1 MGVARISQAACGWGP
16 WGVAGIQG
24 CRGERGPCS
33 QLPGCVWCGLEVSG
47 PGPGLC
53 GGVGGGGL
61 PTALEEPPHP
71 HPLAVESQAPL
82 RFPQPSPAARA
93 GHCRPVPF
101 RKEFLKLEAWV
112 GLVPRSPS
120 RLVVTPGVS
129 ACTGVPLLVWAE
141 AMWGLLAFAAGWS
154 PGHKSQPV

>member
-24 CRGERGPCS
+24 CRGERVAPALSCQG
-33 QLPGCVWCGLEVSG
+33 VSG
-47 PGPGLC
+47 VDWRCLALAQGS
-53 GGVGGGGL
+53 VGGGL

-101 RKEFLKLEAWV
+101 RKAFLKLEAWV
-112 GLVPRSPS
+112 GLVPRPPS

-129 ACTGVPLLVWAE
+129 ACTRVPLLVWAE
-141 AMWGLLAFAAGWS
+141 ATWGLLAFAAGWS